1 MNKIIIKGRLARNP
15 ETKQTNNGKNVCNF
29 SVAVNRR
36 MNKDEADFF
45 ECTAWEKTGE
55 FVTKYFTKGQ
65 EILIEGR
72 MESRNYDDK
81 NGNKRIA
88 WGVTVEQVDFCGNK
102 SSGNNS
108 SYSAPTEPTV
118 ASDLNN
124 FEEEVSTT
132 GVPF

>member
-1 MNKIIIKGRLARNP
+1 MNKIIIKGRLSRNP
-15 ETKQTNNGKNVCNF
+15 ETKQTNNGKSVCNF

-55 FVTKYFTKGQ
+55 FVTKYFSKGQ
-65 EILIEGR
+65 EILIDGR

-81 NGNKRIA
+81 NGNKRTA
-88 WGVTVEQVDFCGNK
+88 WGITVEQVDFCGNK
-102 SSGNNS
+102 SSEQTS
-108 SYSAPTEPTV
+108 SPTV
-118 ASDLNN
+118 APNLDN
-124 FEEEVSTT
+124 FEEEILTED

>member
-15 ETKQTNNGKNVCNF
+15 ETKQTNNGKSVCNF

-55 FVTKYFTKGQ
+55 FVTKYFSKGQ
-65 EILIEGR
+65 EIIIEGR

-81 NGNKRIA
+81 NGNKRTA
-88 WGVTVEQVDFCGNK
+88 WGITVEQVDFCGTK
-102 SSGNNS
+102 SSGQTS
-108 SYSAPTEPTV
+108 TPTV
-118 ASDLNN
+118 AANLDN
-124 FEEEVSTT
+124 FEEEVSTD